1 MNIERGVIPC
11 RMIVGEKKKRERK
24 KEGGKKTNIRAPNA
38 RIQWPIKSA
47 LSR

>member
-1 MNIERGVIPC
+1 
-11 RMIVGEKKKRERK
+11 MIAGEKKKKKIEREKGR
-24 KEGGKKTNIRAPNA
+24 KKTNIRAPNA